1 LSTERE
7 LDLVE
12 LVSPTGEA
20 VGSATVAQA
29 HTVPG
34 SLHRAFSVL
43 LFDAAGRT
51 LLQRRAATKTRF
63 PLRWANAC
71 CGHPA
76 PGEVVVAAATRRL
89 ADELGVPRVA
99 LAHAGVHTYEAV
111 DPTSG
116 RIEREFDHV
125 LVGRVSADLTILADP
140 AEVADTRWVTG
151 TTRQRNVTGAAVAEC
166 APWLPGVF
174 RIALASPLLRDLPQI

>member
-1 LSTERE
+1 MSTERE
-7 LDLVE
+7 RDLVE

-76 PGEVVVAAATRRL
+76 PGEAVVAAATRRL
-89 ADELGVPRVA
+89 GDELGVLPVA

-125 LVGRVSADLTILADP
+125 LVGRVSADVTLSADP
-140 AEVADTRWVTG
+140 AEVAETRWVTG
-151 TTRQRNVTGAAVAEC
+151 TTLQRDVTGTAAAEY
-166 APWLPGVF
+166 APWLRGVLC
-174 RIALASPLLRDLPQI
+174 IALDSALLRDLPQT